1 MESGVG
7 TKYRVYSLNGQPS
20 TATITAMKWDGKD
33 CWVDGTI
40 TYKKNLVGKFT
51 HMNHRSTLNWEPIG

>member
-7 TKYRVYSLNGQPS
+7 TKYRVYSLSGQSS
-20 TATITAMKWDGKD
+20 TAVITAMNWDGKD

-40 TYKKNLVGKFT
+40 NYKGETIGKFT
-51 HMNHRSTLNWEPIG
+51 HMNHRSTLKWEAIG